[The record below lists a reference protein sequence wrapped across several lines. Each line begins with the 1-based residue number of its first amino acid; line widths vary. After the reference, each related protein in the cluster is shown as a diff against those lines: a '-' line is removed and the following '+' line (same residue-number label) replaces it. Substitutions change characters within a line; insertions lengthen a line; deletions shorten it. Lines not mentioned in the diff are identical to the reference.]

1 VPVRVFVIVIVLEGV
16 LEDVLEREAV
26 VELVMVWLWVPE

>member
-1 VPVRVFVIVIVLEGV
+1 MPVRVFVIVIVLEGV